1 MANSKYL
8 FLQIA
13 CFILLLSLSPSYA
26 HNKSHESTPPPAGF
40 QAKVDFKDCFNKV
53 YAFGDSD
60 TDTGN
65 AYNLGA
71 LKSFIST
78 LFSHAWSPYSSSEN
92 SNLSGYRLS
101 NGRLVIDFLCEALN
115 IPHLSAYKDSSANFS
130 GGANFAIAGSTTLS
144 SNLFGH
150 FNFGNPLMWKP
161 NPESILTQI
170 DWFHS
175 FVGERECQGKDE
187 ASCKS
192 ELGQALFWIGEIGG
206 NDYARLFASSIGLAT
221 TNKQFTEQVVDH
233 ICTLALG
240 LLDKGAKFLVVQ
252 GLPPI
257 GCLPLQLATCP
268 LNDRDQ
274 NGCSASANLVIKGH
288 NNLLQKRLDE
298 IRIQYMDSVIIYID
312 YYSAFTTILEKHT
325 QYQFEEP
332 FKACCGAGGGA
343 FNYQP
348 NLLCGAFGTSTCKDS
363 NTHINFDGVHLTE
376 NMHLHLSDLFFNQGF
391 CTPSFAD
398 LIKKKKGQY

>member
-13 CFILLLSLSPSYA
+13 CSILLLSMSPSYA
-26 HNKSHESTPPPAGF
+26 HNKSHDSTPPLAGF
-40 QAKVDFKDCFNKV
+40 QENVDFKGCFNKV

-65 AYNLGA
+65 AHNLGF

-78 LFSHAWSPYSSSEN
+78 LFSHAWSPYCSSEN
-92 SNLSGYRLS
+92 SKLSGYRLS
-101 NGRLVIDFLCEALN
+101 NGRLLIDFLCEALN
-115 IPHLSAYKDSSANFS
+115 IPHLSAYKDSSTNFS
-130 GGANFAIAGSTTLS
+130 SGANFAIAGSTALS
-144 SNLFGH
+144 SNLFGQ

-161 NPESILTQI
+161 NPENILTQI
-170 DWFHS
+170 DWFHN

-187 ASCKS
+187 AACKS
-192 ELGQALFWIGEIGG
+192 ELGNALFWIGEIGG
-206 NDYARLFASSIGLAT
+206 NDYALNVGI
-221 TNKQFTEQVVDH
+221 
-233 ICTLALG
+233 G

-268 LNDRDQ
+268 SNDRDQ

-298 IRIQYMDSVIIYID
+298 IRMQHKDSMILFID
-312 YYSAFTTILEKHT
+312 YYNAFTTILKKHS

-332 FKACCGAGGGA
+332 FKACCGAGGGP

-348 NLLCGAFGTSTCKDS
+348 NLLCGAFGTSTCKNS
-363 NTHINFDGVHLTE
+363 STHINFDGVHLTE
-376 NMHLHLSDLFFNQGF
+376 NMHQHLSDLFFNQGF

>member
-26 HNKSHESTPPPAGF
+26 HNKSHESTPPLASF
-40 QAKVDFKDCFNKV
+40 LANVDFKGCFNKV

-65 AYNLGA
+65 AHNLGY

-78 LFSHAWSPYSSSEN
+78 LFSHAWSPYCLSEN
-92 SNLSGYRLS
+92 SKLSGYRLS

-115 IPHLSAYKDSSANFS
+115 IPHLSAYKDSSKNFS
-130 GGANFAIAGSTTLS
+130 SGANFAIAGSTALS

-161 NPESILTQI
+161 NPENILTQI
-170 DWFHS
+170 DWFHK

-187 ASCKS
+187 TACKL
-192 ELGQALFWIGEIGG
+192 ELGNALFWIGEIGG
-206 NDYARLFASSIGLAT
+206 NDYARLFASSIGPAIA
-221 TNKQFTEQVVDH
+221 NKQFTEQVVDH
-233 ICTLALG
+233 ICTLAL
-240 LLDKGAKFLVVQ
+240 GAKFLVVQ

-268 LNDRDQ
+268 SNDRDQ
-274 NGCSASANLVIKGH
+274 NGCSASANSVIKGH

-298 IRIQYMDSVIIYID
+298 IRIQHKDSMILFID
-312 YYSAFTTILEKHT
+312 YYSAFTTILEKHS
-325 QYQFEEP
+325 QYQFKEP
-332 FKACCGAGGGA
+332 FKACCGAGGGP

-348 NLLCGAFGTSTCKDS
+348 NLLCGAFGTSTCKNS
-363 NTHINFDGVHLTE
+363 STHINFDGVHLTE
-376 NMHLHLSDLFFNQGF
+376 NMHQHLFDLFFNQGF
-391 CTPSFAD
+391 CTPSFVD

>member
-26 HNKSHESTPPPAGF
+26 HNKSHESTPPLASF
-40 QAKVDFKDCFNKV
+40 LANVDFKGCFNKV

-65 AYNLGA
+65 AHNLGY

-78 LFSHAWSPYSSSEN
+78 LFSHAWSPYCLSEN
-92 SNLSGYRLS
+92 SKLSGYRLS

-115 IPHLSAYKDSSANFS
+115 IPHLSAYKDSSKNFS
-130 GGANFAIAGSTTLS
+130 SGANFAIAGSTALS

-161 NPESILTQI
+161 NPENILTQI
-170 DWFHS
+170 DWFHK

-187 ASCKS
+187 TACKL
-192 ELGQALFWIGEIGG
+192 ELGNALFWIGEIGG
-206 NDYARLFASSIGLAT
+206 NDYAR
-221 TNKQFTEQVVDH
+221 
-233 ICTLALG
+233 

-268 LNDRDQ
+268 SNDRDQ
-274 NGCSASANLVIKGH
+274 NGCSASANSVIKGH

-298 IRIQYMDSVIIYID
+298 IRIQHKDSMILFID
-312 YYSAFTTILEKHT
+312 YYSAFTTILEKHS
-325 QYQFEEP
+325 QYQFKEP
-332 FKACCGAGGGA
+332 FKACCGAGGGP

-348 NLLCGAFGTSTCKDS
+348 NLLCGAFGTSTCKNS
-363 NTHINFDGVHLTE
+363 STHINFDGVHLTE
-376 NMHLHLSDLFFNQGF
+376 NMHQHLFDLFFNQGF
-391 CTPSFAD
+391 CTPSFVD

>member
-1 MANSKYL
+1 MGDPLLTHKMANSKYL

-13 CFILLLSLSPSYA
+13 CSILLLSMSPSYA
-26 HNKSHESTPPPAGF
+26 HNKSHDSTPPLAGF
-40 QAKVDFKDCFNKV
+40 QENVDFKGCFNKV

-65 AYNLGA
+65 AHNL
-71 LKSFIST
+71 
-78 LFSHAWSPYSSSEN
+78 
-92 SNLSGYRLS
+92 
-101 NGRLVIDFLCEALN
+101 ALN
-115 IPHLSAYKDSSANFS
+115 IPHLSAYKDSSTNFS
-130 GGANFAIAGSTTLS
+130 SGANFAIAGSTALS
-144 SNLFGH
+144 SNLFGQ

-161 NPESILTQI
+161 NPENILTQI
-170 DWFHS
+170 GWFHN

-187 ASCKS
+187 AACKS
-192 ELGQALFWIGEIGG
+192 ELGNALFWIGQIGG
-206 NDYARLFASSIGLAT
+206 NDYARLFASSIGLAIA
-221 TNKQFTEQVVDH
+221 NKQFTEQAVNH

-257 GCLPLQLATCP
+257 GCLPLQLVTSP
-268 LNDRDQ
+268 SNDRDQ
-274 NGCSASANLVIKGH
+274 NGCSASANSVIKGH

-298 IRIQYMDSVIIYID
+298 IRIQHKDSMILFID
-312 YYSAFTTILEKHT
+312 YYSAFTTILEKHS
-325 QYQFEEP
+325 QYQFDEP
-332 FKACCGAGGGA
+332 FKACCGAGGGP

-348 NLLCGAFGTSTCKDS
+348 NLLCGAFGTSTCKNS
-363 NTHINFDGVHLTE
+363 STHINFDGVHLTE
-376 NMHLHLSDLFFNQGF
+376 NMHQHLFDLFFNQGF